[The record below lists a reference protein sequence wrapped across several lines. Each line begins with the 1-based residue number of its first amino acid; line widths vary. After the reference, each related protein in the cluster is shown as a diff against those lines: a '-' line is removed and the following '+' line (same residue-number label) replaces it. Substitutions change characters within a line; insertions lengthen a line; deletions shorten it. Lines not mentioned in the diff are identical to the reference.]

1 MKIINKKCMYCD
13 RKITNQYDCNNPDD
27 YGLHSKYIDYSD
39 KVVCPKC
46 DYLVTKTNRYIK
58 RIIDYGFS
66 PLAIKELEFHI
77 SSINDVLKE
86 IEE

>member
-1 MKIINKKCMYCD
+1 MNNKNCMYCNK
-13 RKITNQYDCNNPDD
+13 KIKTRYDCNNPED
-27 YGLHSKYIDYSD
+27 YGLYSKYIDFSD

-58 RIIDYGFS
+58 RIIDYEFS
-66 PLAIKELEFHI
+66 PLAIKDLEYHI

-86 IEE
+86 ME